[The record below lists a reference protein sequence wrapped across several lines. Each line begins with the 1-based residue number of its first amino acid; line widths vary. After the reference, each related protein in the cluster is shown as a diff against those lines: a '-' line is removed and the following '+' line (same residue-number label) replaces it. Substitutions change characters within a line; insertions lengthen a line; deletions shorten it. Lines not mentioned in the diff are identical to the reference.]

1 MHLKTI
7 LILPLLFIST
17 ITAAYPEKPITFIV
31 HSKPGSGIDITTRQF
46 TRIAA
51 KYSEATF
58 VVENKTGGSGI
69 IAMREALDRP
79 ADGYTILA
87 MTKSFLSTILLSKS
101 GIDLDDFYLLSCL
114 VIDPEVLITNRH
126 AEVRTLQDIIRDAKA
141 KQGKQ
146 KWLGPLV
153 GGVDHLM
160 AVKVWDKLGIRGEWI
175 PFEGGSDAL
184 AALLGQHG
192 VVYVGNPVDVKGRPD
207 LMIAAVSAEQRL
219 PEFPDAPTF
228 KELGYDLSDDVLWRG
243 YALKNGVPE
252 EALRYLED
260 LFVKVG
266 RDSEWI
272 SFIQKTAAHP
282 VVLMHDQFSA
292 MVEKD
297 KLESLKYLKMAGIL
311 SDNSAAAIIDQ
322 KSAALILSALL
333 LIVLL
338 LLYIF
343 KREWLQGEVV
353 IALALTAAALFLY
366 TQTFNF
372 PQGKLSKTAG
382 PAAMPRMWIY
392 GLLVFNLWLIV
403 QTIRQKRSESEQRE
417 SNGNKL
423 VKAAGLVLLT
433 VIYLF
438 MVGYFG
444 YYLSTFLFLVA
455 GMYWMAYRRHILIFA
470 ISGGFVLF
478 SYYAFQKVLMVPL
491 PAGSIWF

>member
-1 MHLKTI
+1 MKFKTVF
-7 LILPLLFIST
+7 LILLLLVSCT
-17 ITAAYPEKPITFIV
+17 LAAYPEKPITFIV

-51 KYSEATF
+51 KYTNATF

-69 IAMREALDRP
+69 IAMREVLDRP

-101 GIDLDDFYLLSCL
+101 GINLDDFYLLSCL

-126 AEVRTLQDIIRDAKA
+126 SQIRTMDDIIRDAKA
-141 KQGKQ
+141 RQGRQ

-160 AVKVWDKLGIRGEWI
+160 AVKVWETLGIRGEWI

-207 LMIAAVSAEQRL
+207 LMIAAVSAEHRL
-219 PEFPDAPTF
+219 PEFPEAPTF
-228 KELGYDLSDDVLWRG
+228 KELGYNLTDDVLWRG
-243 YALKNGVPE
+243 YGVKNGVPK
-252 EALRYLED
+252 EALHYLEN
-260 LFVKVG
+260 LFAKVG
-266 RDSEWI
+266 HDSEWT
-272 SFIQKTAAHP
+272 SFIRKTAAQP
-282 VVLMHDQFSA
+282 VVLMHEAFSQ

-297 KLESLKYLKMAGIL
+297 KKESLKYLKIAGIL
-311 SDNSAAAIIDQ
+311 TEDFSAKIFTGRTAAVVIF
-322 KSAALILSALL
+322 SLLL
-333 LIVLL
+333 LIFLG
-338 LLYIF
+338 LYFF
-343 KREWLQGEVV
+343 KREWLQGEIV
-353 IALALTAAALFLY
+353 IALVLMAVSLFLY
-366 TQTFNF
+366 AQTFNF

-392 GLLVFNLWLIV
+392 GLLIFNLWLIIKSV
-403 QTIRQKRSESEQRE
+403 RDNTVKEAQN
-417 SNGNKL
+417 NGKK
-423 VKAAGLVLLT
+423 VFKAAGLVLLT
-433 VIYLF
+433 TAYLL
-438 MVGYFG
+438 VVETFG
-444 YYLSTFLFLVA
+444 YYLSTFLFLIA
-455 GMYWMAYRRHILIFA
+455 GMYWMAYRRHVLIFI

-491 PAGSIWF
+491 PKGSIWF